1 MTQWLTLSR
10 AAHVLGIS
18 RAALQ
23 RRISAGELPSFDG
36 RVADTDLARCFPD
49 LDIDARLDDSGAFE
63 RIVQVREQSF
73 GRRVRERS
81 LPSADLLAQRLFVQ
95 GQELAEVR
103 RHLSRYHQLVLDLQQ
118 RLAALPRS
126 AHSTHPDLAALAR
139 AVEDGLH
146 AVLASPVETNPVALM
161 DQMLRS
167 FGAQVTFRPSGHECA
182 VEGPDTL
189 LEAALRAG
197 LSPAYG
203 CASGNCGLCKAR
215 VISGEVRAVRQGD
228 YPLSAAERQQ
238 GCVLMC
244 THAPVTDVTIETLEA
259 RGPADIPTQE
269 LIAKVRTIETL
280 GADTLLLHLQT
291 PRSSRLRFLAG
302 QGATLSVAGTLGSF
316 STDQPIAS
324 CPCDERNLH
333 FHIRR
338 NAEDDFAT
346 RLFAGAIK
354 SGDAV
359 TVRGPWGEFVLNA
372 EAMPTRLMLVAEG
385 TGFGPIKGLIEH
397 ALAAEET
404 EAFTLIRV
412 DAPGQSYL
420 ESLGRSWAAALDD
433 FDVQSFES
441 DDPIAADVLAAV
453 RTALARR
460 QPDGL
465 RVAGSARFVAAVM
478 TLAEAAGVTDRL
490 SLELA

>member
-23 RRISAGELPSFDG
+23 RRVSAGDLPSFDG
-36 RVADTDLARCFPD
+36 RVADTDLIRCFPD

-63 RIVQVREQSF
+63 RVVQVREQSF

-81 LPSADLLAQRLFVQ
+81 LPSAELLAQRLFVQ

-118 RLAALPRS
+118 RLAALP
-126 AHSTHPDLAALAR
+126 HPELRPLAR

-167 FGAQVTFRPSGHECA
+167 FSVQVTFRPSGHECA
-182 VEGPDTL
+182 VEGRDTL

-197 LSPAYG
+197 LSPSYG

-215 VISGEVRAVRQGD
+215 VISGEVRTVRTGD

-259 RGPADIPTQE
+259 RGPADIPAQE
-269 LIAKVRTIETL
+269 LIAKVRAIEPL
-280 GADTLLLHLQT
+280 GGETLLLHLQT

-302 QGATLSVAGTLGSF
+302 QGATLSVAGLLGSF
-316 STDQPIAS
+316 SADLPIAS

-333 FHIRR
+333 FHVRHT
-338 NAEDDFAT
+338 AEDDFAT
-346 RLFAGAIK
+346 RLFAGALK
-354 SGDAV
+354 VGDAV
-359 TVRGPWGEFVLNA
+359 TVRGPWGTFVLDA
-372 EAMPTRLMLVAEG
+372 DAMPTRLMLVAEG

-412 DAPGQSYL
+412 DAPGRAYL
-420 ESLGRSWAAALDD
+420 ESLGRSWASALDD
-433 FDVQSFES
+433 FQSHSIES
-441 DDPIAADVLAAV
+441 ADPLAGDVLETL
-453 RTALARR
+453 RKTLAER
-460 QPDGL
+460 QPVGL
-465 RVAGSARFVAAVM
+465 RVAGSARFVTTVM
-478 TLAEAAGVTDRL
+478 ALAEAAGVTDRL
-490 SLELA
+490 SLTLD

>member
-81 LPSADLLAQRLFVQ
+81 LPSSELLAQRLFVQ

-118 RLAALPRS
+118 RLTALP
-126 AHSTHPDLAALAR
+126 HPDLVPLAR

-146 AVLASPVETNPVALM
+146 AVLASPPDTNPIALM

-167 FGAQVTFRPSGHECA
+167 FGAQVTFRPSGHECV

-197 LSPAYG
+197 LSPSYG

-259 RGPADIPTQE
+259 QGPADIPAQE
-269 LIAKVRTIETL
+269 LIAKVRAIEPL
-280 GADTLLLHLQT
+280 GNETWLLHLQT

-302 QGATLSVAGTLGSF
+302 QGAMLSVAGTLGSF
-316 STDQPIAS
+316 STDLPIAS

-338 NAEDDFAT
+338 NPEDDFAT
-346 RLFAGAIK
+346 RLFAGALK
-354 SGDAV
+354 AGDSV
-359 TVRGPWGEFVLNA
+359 SVRGPWGEFVLNTN
-372 EAMPTRLMLVAEG
+372 AMPTRLMLVAEG

-397 ALAAEET
+397 ALAAEDT

-412 DAPGQSYL
+412 DAPGQAYL
-420 ESLGRSWAAALDD
+420 ESLGRSWAEALDD
-433 FDVQSFES
+433 FQLQPITAT
-441 DDPIAADVLAAV
+441 DPLASEVIAAI
-453 RTALARR
+453 RTALATR

-478 TLAEAAGVTDRL
+478 ALAEAAGIADRL

>member
-36 RVADTDLARCFPD
+36 RVADSDLARCFPD

-63 RIVQVREQSF
+63 RVVQVREQSF

-118 RLAALPRS
+118 RLAALP
-126 AHSTHPDLAALAR
+126 HPDLAPLAR

-146 AVLASPVETNPVALM
+146 AVLASPVDTNPIALM

-167 FGAQVTFRPSGHECA
+167 FGAQVTFRPSGHECV

-197 LSPAYG
+197 LSPSYG

-259 RGPADIPTQE
+259 QGPADIPAQE
-269 LIAKVRTIETL
+269 LIAKIRAIEPL
-280 GADTLLLHLQT
+280 GSETWLLHLQT

-316 STDQPIAS
+316 STDLPIAS

-338 NAEDDFAT
+338 NPEDDFAT
-346 RLFAGAIK
+346 RLFAGALK
-354 SGDAV
+354 AGDSV
-359 TVRGPWGEFVLNA
+359 SVRGPWGEFVLNTN
-372 EAMPTRLMLVAEG
+372 AMPTRLMLVAEG

-397 ALAAEET
+397 ALAAEDT

-412 DAPGQSYL
+412 DAPGQAYL
-420 ESLGRSWAAALDD
+420 ESLGRSWAEALDD
-433 FDVQSFES
+433 FQLQPITAT
-441 DDPIAADVLAAV
+441 DPLASEVIAAI
-453 RTALARR
+453 RTALATR

-478 TLAEAAGVTDRL
+478 ALAEAAGIANRL